1 MLFLMLAIVIQ
12 DLPVCQTANT
22 ELGLITCRHC
32 ELQLSES
39 VSFPVLDVQIFKHDR
54 RRFIHAVSDAKPSYF
69 YDRRGTR
76 HVIITNGRTK
86 TYWKTDVVFFSGES
100 GLAVYDTQDRVCG
113 IVLGN
118 VRNGNVWLGRVARF
132 DVLLR
137 SIDRVRPE
145 LRGRL
150 DRLRPPLPDVRS
162 TPEPR
167 ESVPSFRPTISPTPT
182 TEPPTIHG
190 TFLPSR

>member
-1 MLFLMLAIVIQ
+1 MLFFLLAFVIQ
-12 DLPVCQTANT
+12 DLPVCETTNT

-39 VSFPVLDVQIFKHDR
+39 VSFPGLDVQIFKYDR

-69 YDRRGTR
+69 YDRRETR
-76 HVIITNGRTK
+76 HVIITNGRTG

-100 GLAVYDTQDRVCG
+100 GLAVYDNQDRVCG

-132 DVLLR
+132 DALLL
-137 SIDRVRPE
+137 SIDLSRPE
-145 LRGRL
+145 FRDRL
-150 DRLRPPLPDVRS
+150 DLLLPQRLDVRS
-162 TPEPR
+162 TPEPQ
-167 ESVPSFRPTISPTPT
+167 ENVPSFRPTTSQ
-182 TEPPTIHG
+182 PPTKEPQEIRG
-190 TFLPSR
+190 TFSLSR